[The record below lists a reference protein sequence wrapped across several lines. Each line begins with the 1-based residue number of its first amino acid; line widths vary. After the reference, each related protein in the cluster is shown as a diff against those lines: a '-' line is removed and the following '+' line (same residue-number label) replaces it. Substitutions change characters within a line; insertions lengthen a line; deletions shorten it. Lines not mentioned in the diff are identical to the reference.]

1 MLYKNIVYVL
11 FLVVSTINISG
22 LSAAPG
28 KSSQVQYQVSSQQVY
43 NFLQNNSFDFAAYWQ
58 SFKEGNIE
66 LDNLK
71 KEIDQQ
77 FQEAAQ
83 QIELGNGATVYT
95 LLTTCFG
102 ACAPEPKWLK
112 QAASQSLNCANTERK
127 KSALVD
133 RKPFI
138 KWQPDSSWASCT
150 RNESAQVFFEVISQA
165 IATFLD
171 QVQASPEVPQFYFVV
186 RNLKAGSTQ
195 QILAECINDPNYVQ
209 VSHKVD
215 KREIIDQAMDEDEIE
230 HEDFQW
236 DLEGD
241 LWNEVGNN
249 VGNKT
254 AVFMLSAGIVSVA
267 VGIFG
272 HFFI

>member
-11 FLVVSTINISG
+11 FLVVSLINISV

-28 KSSQVQYQVSSQQVY
+28 KSSPVQYQVSSQQVY
-43 NFLQNNSFDFAAYWQ
+43 NFLQNNSFDFAGHWEL
-58 SFKEGNIE
+58 FKKGNID
-66 LDNLK
+66 LDTLK
-71 KEIDQQ
+71 KVINQK

-95 LLTTCFG
+95 LLTRCFG
-102 ACAPEPKWLK
+102 ACALEPKWLK
-112 QAASQSLNCANTERK
+112 QAACESLNCTNTERRR
-127 KSALVD
+127 SALVD
-133 RKPFI
+133 KKPFT
-138 KWQPDSSWASCT
+138 KWQPHASWAPCT

-186 RNLKAGSTQ
+186 RNLKAGRDQ
-195 QILAECINDPNYVQ
+195 QILAECINHPDYLQ

-215 KREIIDQAMDEDEIE
+215 KREIVDQAMDEDEIE

-236 DLEGD
+236 NLEGD

-272 HFFI
+272 YFFI

>member
-28 KSSQVQYQVSSQQVY
+28 KSSSVQYQVSSQQVY
-43 NFLQNNSFDFAAYWQ
+43 NFLQNKSFDFAGNWQ

-77 FQEAAQ
+77 FQEAAL

-95 LLTTCFG
+95 LLTRCFG

-112 QAASQSLNCANTERK
+112 QAACESLNCANTERK
-127 KSALVD
+127 KSALID
-133 RKPFI
+133 KKPFT
-138 KWQPDSSWASCT
+138 KWQPHASWAPCT
-150 RNESAQVFFEVISQA
+150 RYESAQVFFEVISQA
-165 IATFLD
+165 ISKFLD
-171 QVQASPEVPQFYFVV
+171 EVKDFQDVPQFYFVV
-186 RNLKAGSTQ
+186 RNLKAGRDQ

-209 VSHKVD
+209 VSRKGD
-215 KREIIDQAMDEDEIE
+215 KREIVDSAMDEDEIE